1 MQARRL
7 ALGSFLI
14 IACALAG
21 CRVGTGIT
29 DGDGGVVPDGRLVVR
44 CETTTDTDGD
54 GIYDEFEG
62 SIDFDGDGVP
72 NYQDP
77 DSDGDGF
84 SDRDEHGTDQG
95 CAARDRDGDGHFD
108 FLDLDRDGDGL
119 SDAEERDRYFTD
131 PDADDSDGDGFTD
144 LAEVATGRD
153 PNDASSRIP
162 EDAYYVVL
170 PYLGDAVERDL
181 VFGTTVRKADVFFM
195 MDRTGS
201 MTGEVSRLKS
211 SLSSIVSQMAMSIR
225 DIGVG
230 FGGFAG
236 FGGRAGGPCMTFPLI
251 GEVCGEGDNDDTP
264 FHLYSVITTDPA
276 RMVSDVA
283 ALEADQG
290 GATWASSNE
299 ALYQAATGDGILPW
313 IGPQTCASV
322 PDEVGRRYGYPCFRP
337 GALPIMVVM
346 TDTSSKNGPH
356 TEGVSGGTYD
366 PANFTMGPPPHTYVE
381 TLSAVQRI
389 GARVIGVLS
398 GSEVSNPTPRRQF
411 ETWALETGTV
421 DAAGQP
427 ILFGDQ
433 RRRKRARHQHRR
445 RDPHAGRGDA
455 PGHQRRRARRR
466 GPPARGGARGRG
478 PLHQGHHAL
487 PPLRGR
493 EPRLPRSDPLRR
505 SALLRRDAGQHGHL
519 PDPLPQRLPGAA
531 QPCAG
536 VPRDH
541 RRARQRRGRARRARG
556 HHRRPLRLR
565 ADPDLTRPRR
575 AGGSTR
581 R

>member
-1 MQARRL
+1 MKAARL
-7 ALGSFLI
+7 ALSSFSV
-14 IACALAG
+14 IACVAGLAG

-29 DGDGGVVPDGRLVVR
+29 DGDGGLSPDGRLVVR

-54 GIYDEFEG
+54 GIFDEFEG
-62 SIDFDGDGVP
+62 PADFDGDGIP
-72 NYQDP
+72 NFQDL

-84 SDRDEHGTDQG
+84 SDRDEHGTDNG
-95 CAARDRDGDGHFD
+95 CSARDTDGDGHFD

-131 PDADDSDGDGFTD
+131 PDREDSDGDGFTD

-153 PNDASSRIP
+153 PNDPSSRIP
-162 EDAYYVVL
+162 DDAYYVVL
-170 PYLGDAVERDL
+170 PYLDDPVERDL

-211 SLSSIVSQMAMSIR
+211 SLSSIVAQMAMSIR

-251 GEVCGEGDNDDTP
+251 GEICGEGDNDDTP
-264 FHLYSVITTDPA
+264 FHLYSVITTDTA

-381 TLSAVQRI
+381 TLSALQGI

-421 DAAGQP
+421 DASGRA
-427 ILFGDQ
+427 ILFEISSDGSGLDTSIVDAVRTLAEETPQ
-433 RRRKRARHQHRR
+433 DISAIV
-445 RDPHAGRGDA
+445 RDGEDRP
-455 PGHQRRRARRR
+455 PEV
-466 GPPARGGARGRG
+466 GPV
-478 PLHQGHHAL
+478 
-487 PPLRGR
+487 
-493 EPRLPRSDPLRR
+493 
-505 SALLRRDAGQHGHL
+505 DAGQFIKAITPYRLFDGVTHDC
-519 PDPLPQRLPGAA
+519 PDATR
-531 QPCAG
+531 CDDRRFFDV
-536 VPRDH
+536 VP
-541 RRARQRRGRARRARG
+541 
-556 HHRRPLRLR
+556 
-565 ADPDLTRPRR
+565 
-575 AGGSTR
+575 GSTVTFR
-581 R
+581 IRFHNDFQEPRSHAQVFLATIIVLGNGVAELDSREVIIVVPAGSVPFLI

>member
-1 MQARRL
+1 MQSRRL
-7 ALGSFLI
+7 VHRAFVFGALCIALVGCQVGGNTPRDGSVSPDS
-14 IACALAG
+14 
-21 CRVGTGIT
+21 RV
-29 DGDGGVVPDGRLVVR
+29 VVR
-44 CETTTDTDGD
+44 CESTADADGD
-54 GIYDEFEG
+54 GIFDEFET
-62 SIDFDGDGVP
+62 SIDFDGDGIG
-72 NYQDP
+72 NDEDT

-84 SDRDEHGTDQG
+84 SDAEEHNASGG
-95 CAARDRDGDGHFD
+95 CAAGDLDGDGHFD
-108 FLDLDRDGDGL
+108 YLDLDRDGDGL

-131 PDADDSDGDGFTD
+131 PSDDDSDDDGFTD

-170 PYLGDAVERDL
+170 PYGGEMVERDL

-201 MTGEVSRLKS
+201 MTGEVSQLKS
-211 SLSSIVSQMAMSIR
+211 SLSSIVAQMAESIS

-236 FGGRAGGPCMTFPLI
+236 FGGRAGGPCMTFPII

-264 FHLYSVITTDPA
+264 FHLYSVITTDRA
-276 RMVSDVA
+276 RMVSDVS

-313 IGPQTCASV
+313 IGPQTCTSV

-337 GALPIMVVM
+337 GALPIMVVL

-381 TLSAVQRI
+381 TLSALRGI

-411 ETWALETGTV
+411 ETWARETGTV
-421 DAAGQP
+421 DASGQP
-427 ILFGDQ
+427 ILFEIGSDGSGLDTSIVDAIRTLAEETPQDISAIVRDGEDRPAEVGPVDAGRFVKAITPVSLFDGTSHDCPDATLCDDQ
-433 RRRKRARHQHRR
+433 RFY
-445 RDPHAGRGDA
+445 GVV
-455 PGHQRRRARRR
+455 PGSTVTFRIRFLNDFQ
-466 GPPARGGARGRG
+466 
-478 PLHQGHHAL
+478 
-487 PPLRGR
+487 
-493 EPRLPRSDPLRR
+493 EPRS
-505 SALLRRDAGQHGHL
+505 H
-519 PDPLPQRLPGAA
+519 A
-531 QPCAG
+531 QVFLATIVVLG
-536 VPRDH
+536 NSVAELDEREVIIVVPS
-541 RRARQRRGRARRARG
+541 
-556 HHRRPLRLR
+556 
-565 ADPDLTRPRR
+565 
-575 AGGSTR
+575 GSVPILI
-581 R
+581 

>member
-7 ALGSFLI
+7 ALLSFLI

-29 DGDGGVVPDGRLVVR
+29 DGDGGVVADGRLVVR

-72 NYQDP
+72 NFQDP
-77 DSDGDGF
+77 DSDDDGF

-95 CAARDRDGDGHFD
+95 CSARDRDGDGHFD

-381 TLSAVQRI
+381 TLSALQRI

-421 DAAGQP
+421 DAAGRP
-427 ILFGDQ
+427 ILFEISADGSGLDTSIVDAIRTLAEETPQDISAVVRDGEDRPPEVGPVDAARFIKAITPYRLFEGVSHDCPDPTRCDDQ
-433 RRRKRARHQHRR
+433 RFF
-445 RDPHAGRGDA
+445 DVT
-455 PGHQRRRARRR
+455 PGSTVTFRIRFLNDFQ
-466 GPPARGGARGRG
+466 
-478 PLHQGHHAL
+478 
-487 PPLRGR
+487 
-493 EPRLPRSDPLRR
+493 EPRSHAQVFLATIVVLGNGV
-505 SALLRRDAGQHGHL
+505 AELDA
-519 PDPLPQRLPGAA
+519 REVIIV
-531 QPCAG
+531 
-536 VPRDH
+536 VPS
-541 RRARQRRGRARRARG
+541 
-556 HHRRPLRLR
+556 
-565 ADPDLTRPRR
+565 
-575 AGGSTR
+575 GSVPILI
-581 R
+581 